1 MPWPRP
7 VSANERKLQQANR
20 DLEFKLL
27 RVREEL
33 QVAGRHRVGLKVAL
47 AVREKRIDALTRRVD
62 QLLAL
67 NRKLSAEADRLTE
80 MVRFVP
86 PGDAA
91 VMAAE

>member
-1 MPWPRP
+1 MPWPRRL
-7 VSANERKLQQANR
+7 SAEEQKLQQANR

-33 QVAGRHRVGLKVAL
+33 VASQRHRVGLKVAL
-47 AVREKRIDALTRRVD
+47 AVREKKIDTLTRRVD
-62 QLLAL
+62 QLLAQ